1 MHSQRQ
7 LRNLILHK
15 EHLHGIGK
23 GSRRLRK
30 QILSEASP
38 ELVEALATATRLL
51 HESGVTFAPY
61 HLRRAARLMS
71 RNTAK
76 RTKKV
81 LVSGKEGKG
90 SRGASFFKDVANS
103 VASLPEL
110 SIQLSID

>member
-1 MHSQRQ
+1 MHSERQ
-7 LRNLILHK
+7 LRNLVLHK
-15 EHLHGIGK
+15 EHLHAIGK
-23 GSRRLRK
+23 GSKRLRK

-38 ELVEALATATRLL
+38 ELVEALSTAIRLL
-51 HESGVTFAPY
+51 HESGATFAPY
-61 HLRRAARLMS
+61 HLRRASRLMS

-90 SRGASFFKDVANS
+90 SRGATFFKDVANG

-110 SIQLSID
+110 SIQLLIE